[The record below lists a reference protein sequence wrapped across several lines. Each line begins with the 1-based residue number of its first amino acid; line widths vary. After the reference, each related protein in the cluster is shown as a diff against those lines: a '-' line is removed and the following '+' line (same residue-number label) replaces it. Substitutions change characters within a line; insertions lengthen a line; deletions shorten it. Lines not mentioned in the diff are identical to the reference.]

1 MKKASLI
8 TDGSC
13 LGNPGPGGWACI
25 LRFGAIKKELFG
37 YDAHTTNNRMELMAA
52 IQGLLAFKEPCEVEI
67 TTDARKQRF
76 PSPSSPGRA
85 AFVMMGVKGDE
96 EGFSD
101 YRWIVSGESRPGRVG
116 LRPAIRCNQEGTLWV
131 RRSHYQQSNGVD
143 GGDPGAPRVQ
153 GAVRSRDHDRRRV
166 RSAGNHA
173 VGDPMETSPL
183 VEEEPPRSQRGP
195 LDGTGRVGR
204 DPQNELDLDQGTR
217 RPRG

>member
-1 MKKASLI
+1 MPSSVCRNPTLILYKKPTAYKYKRTGIRELSAI
-8 TDGSC
+8 SC
-13 LGNPGPGGWACI
+13 QLPIGRCHHSIEP
-25 LRFGAIKKELFG
+25 E
-37 YDAHTTNNRMELMAA
+37 NN
-52 IQGLLAFKEPCEVEI
+52 
-67 TTDARKQRF
+67 RF

-85 AFVMMGVKGDE
+85 AFVMMGAKGDE

-101 YRWIVSGESRPGRVG
+101 YRWIVPGQSRPGRVG
-116 LRPAIRCNQEGTLWV
+116 LHPAIRCNQEGTLRV

-153 GAVRSRDHDRRRV
+153 GAVRSRNHDRRRV
-166 RSAGNHA
+166 RSARNHA

-183 VEEEPPRSQRGP
+183 VEEEPPGSQRGP

-217 RPRG
+217 RSRG